1 MHTVLAIKLHAIELM
16 VFLLVITHIKHF
28 CYYFVAIYFSVTKLT
43 VYSCLKLIIEVD
55 LLVILGQSF
64 MVVHILTVILV
75 VEVIR
80 LLFKEELKVQPNL
93 NFTLSED

>member
-43 VYSCLKLIIEVD
+43 VYSLLIIEVD